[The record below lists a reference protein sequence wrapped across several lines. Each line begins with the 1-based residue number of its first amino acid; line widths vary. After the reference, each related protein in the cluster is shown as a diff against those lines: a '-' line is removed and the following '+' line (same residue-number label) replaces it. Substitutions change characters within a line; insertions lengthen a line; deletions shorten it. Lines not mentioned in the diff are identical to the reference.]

1 MSDKITRL
9 KEKFRLALTSTAK
22 VISDDFE
29 INSKERK
36 NLIEKASICIN
47 GISLTISK
55 ITKKGFQIWIIP
67 HTFNLTNLSKLKK
80 GSLVNIEIDILSK
93 YVKNFFHEKK

>member
-1 MSDKITRL
+1 MLNIKNVDKSFI
-9 KEKFRLALTSTAK
+9 F
-22 VISDDFE
+22 DFE

-36 NLIEKASICIN
+36 NIIEKASICIN

-55 ITKKGFQIWIIP
+55 VTKKGFQIWVIP
-67 HTFNLTNLSKLKK
+67 HTFKLTNLSKVKK